1 MGAFDKLG
9 GEIDH
14 LINSLISQPIA
25 GSNNFGVTQYTF
37 WMLIAIIVLFAV
49 IFGAIKRQQ
58 LVPQGRFVNGFEM
71 VFEFVR
77 NEVVDGVIGPEGRKH
92 LPFIMSV
99 FFFILINNL
108 IGLIPGAKPGTGT
121 IGVTLA
127 LALCSFIYFLYFG
140 VKKHGAFGYL
150 KTFSPKGVVFP
161 INIVVWVIELFS
173 TAIRLVTLA
182 VRLFA
187 NLFAGHVVL
196 GVFAILTS
204 LFVGQAIEQMTLA
217 ATAGALSSI
226 LWIALL
232 IVLYLVEVVVASI
245 QAYVFTVLSAV
256 YIQIA
261 ISDEH

>member
-1 MGAFDKLG
+1 MGAFGKLDA
-9 GEIDH
+9 EIDH

-25 GSNNFGVTQYTF
+25 GNTTFGVTQYTF
-37 WMLIAIIVLFAV
+37 WMAIAIVVLLAV
-49 IFGAIKRQQ
+49 VFGAIKRQQ
-58 LVPQGRFVNGFEM
+58 LIPQGRFVNAFEY

-99 FFFILINNL
+99 FFFIFINNL

-140 VKKHGAFGYL
+140 IKKHGLIGYL
-150 KTFSPKGVVFP
+150 KTFSPHGVAFP
-161 INIVVWVIELFS
+161 INIMVWIIELFS

-204 LFVGQAIEQMTLA
+204 LFIAEAIQEMTLA

-226 LWIALL
+226 LWMALL
-232 IVLYLVEVVVASI
+232 IILYLVEVVVASI